1 MKYQLYYYPGN
12 ANLAPHI
19 VLEEAGCEVELVLV
33 DRAARAQKSA
43 EYLQLNPNGR
53 IPTLV
58 CGDLVVFEAAAIC
71 VHVAEQHPEARLLPP
86 LGALQRAHFFQW
98 LMFLSNT
105 VQPAFMA
112 FRYPEYYTT
121 DPAGHDGVRSRAVE
135 QLEQAFAVIE
145 QELQAGPFLL
155 GRYSACD
162 AYLLMVTWWAA
173 RRLPESPLRWPRLR
187 ACIEAVRARPA
198 TQRACR
204 AEGIEL
210 SFERL

>member
-1 MKYQLYYYPGN
+1 VKYQLYYYPGN

-33 DRAARAQKSA
+33 DRASRAQKSA

-58 CGDLVVFEAAAIC
+58 CGDLVLFEAAAIC
-71 VHVAEQHPEARLLPP
+71 VHVTEQHPEARLIPP
-86 LGALQRAHFFQW
+86 LGALPRAHFFQW
-98 LMFLSNT
+98 LMFLTNT
-105 VQPAFMA
+105 VQPAYMA
-112 FRYPEYYTT
+112 FRYPETCSS
-121 DPAGHDGVRSRAVE
+121 DAASHEGIRHRAAE
-135 QLEQAFAVIE
+135 QLGQSFAVIE
-145 QELQAGPFLL
+145 EALSAGPFLL

-162 AYLLMVTWWAA
+162 AYLLMLTWWAA
-173 RRLPESPLRWPRLR
+173 RRLPESPLRLPRLR
-187 ACIEAVRARPA
+187 ALVEVARERPA
-198 TQRACR
+198 VQRACR